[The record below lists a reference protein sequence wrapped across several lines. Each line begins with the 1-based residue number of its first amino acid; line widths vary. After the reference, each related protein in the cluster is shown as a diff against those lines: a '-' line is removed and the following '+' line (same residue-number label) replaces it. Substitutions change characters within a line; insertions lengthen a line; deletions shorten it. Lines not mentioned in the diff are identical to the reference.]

1 MAEEKKGKL
10 TQVIGA
16 VLDIK
21 FSDGLP
27 EINEAI
33 RIKRKDDTVLVA
45 EVAQHLGDDTVRCVA
60 MGPTDGLVRGM
71 EAIAT
76 GSPIKVPVGEACL
89 GRIFNVLGEPIDNK
103 PAPENVDYEP
113 IHRPAPEFKDQSTNT
128 EILETGIK
136 VEKLNLEQ
144 NVHP

>member
-33 RIKRKDDTVLVA
+33 RIKRKDDSVLVA
-45 EVAQHLGDDTVRCVA
+45 A
-60 MGPTDGLVRGM
+60 
-71 EAIAT
+71 
-76 GSPIKVPVGEACL
+76 SW
-89 GRIFNVLGEPIDNK
+89 
-103 PAPENVDYEP
+103 
-113 IHRPAPEFKDQSTNT
+113 
-128 EILETGIK
+128 
-136 VEKLNLEQ
+136 
-144 NVHP
+144 